1 LSQIRLE
8 SNIKKEE
15 NKQEQKKDYI
25 PSSLLNR
32 ITLRKREG
40 GGVNKIDLYSLLP
53 RSVTTIDS
61 FETRNPNF
69 ILLD

>member
-1 LSQIRLE
+1 LSQIYLE
-8 SNIKKEE
+8 SNIEKEE
-15 NKQEQKKDYI
+15 NKQEQEKDYI
-25 PSSLLNR
+25 FSFLLNK
-32 ITLRKREG
+32 ITLKKRKRKG
-40 GGVNKIDLYSLLP
+40 INKIDLCSLLP

>member
-15 NKQEQKKDYI
+15 DKQEQEKDYI
-25 PSSLLNR
+25 PSFLLNR
-32 ITLRKREG
+32 ITLRKREKK
-40 GGVNKIDLYSLLP
+40 GVDKIDLCFLSP
-53 RSVTTIDS
+53 RSVAMIDS

>member
-15 NKQEQKKDYI
+15 NKQEQEEDYI
-25 PSSLLNR
+25 PFSLLSR

-40 GGVNKIDLYSLLP
+40 KGINKIDLCSLLP

-61 FETRNPNF
+61 FETSNPNF